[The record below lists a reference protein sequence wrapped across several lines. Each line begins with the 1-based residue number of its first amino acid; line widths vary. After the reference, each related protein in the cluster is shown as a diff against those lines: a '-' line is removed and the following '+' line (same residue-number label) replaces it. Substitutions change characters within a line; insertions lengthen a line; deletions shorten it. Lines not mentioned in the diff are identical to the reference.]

1 MTMFSL
7 TPRTSVCRPT
17 PTWFA
22 FSSKLILKMKAAI
35 RHRLLTS
42 KINHVKVQCP
52 LCCVVEILLKVDVT
66 ILFGEFYSIW
76 FIERFVKCMVFFFFS
91 AVTGASF
98 IVINGALKSSMG
110 LTAKSSIVEDGLMV
124 QIMPEKMEA
133 LKAALKNMH
142 DFAIGCGKQ
151 GATEPDEVVHIKWVE
166 NDTMFNLGYAIFKNK
181 FHIIIKFLK

>member
-1 MTMFSL
+1 MY
-7 TPRTSVCRPT
+7 
-17 PTWFA
+17 
-22 FSSKLILKMKAAI
+22 
-35 RHRLLTS
+35 
-42 KINHVKVQCP
+42 
-52 LCCVVEILLKVDVT
+52 
-66 ILFGEFYSIW
+66 G
-76 FIERFVKCMVFFFFS
+76 VFFC